1 MAIYMKIEG
10 IDGDATHE
18 NHKKWID
25 IDSFQWGMGRGIS
38 TPSGSALNREASEPS
53 ISEITISKSMDSASS
68 KIFTEAA
75 TGVKGKKV
83 EFHFVSTGSP
93 GETYIEYELT
103 DALISGYSVSS
114 MGDRPT
120 ESMSINFTKI
130 QYKFIPKAKDNVEG
144 TPVTVSYDMATTKS
158 G

>member
-10 IDGDATHE
+10 IDGDATHLGHE
-18 NHKKWID
+18 KWIVVE
-25 IDSFQWGMGRGIS
+25 SFGWGMGRGIS
-38 TPSGSALNREASEPS
+38 TPSGSTKNREASEPS
-53 ISEITISKSMDSASS
+53 ISEITITKSMDSASS

-75 TGVKGKKV
+75 TGTKGKKV

-93 GETYIEYELT
+93 GATYIEYELT
-103 DALISGYSVSS
+103 DALISGYSLASG
-114 MGDRPT
+114 GDRPP

-130 QYKFIPKAKDNVEG
+130 QYKFIPLKENNEAG
-144 TPVTVSYDMATTKS
+144 TPVTVSYDLSTTKS